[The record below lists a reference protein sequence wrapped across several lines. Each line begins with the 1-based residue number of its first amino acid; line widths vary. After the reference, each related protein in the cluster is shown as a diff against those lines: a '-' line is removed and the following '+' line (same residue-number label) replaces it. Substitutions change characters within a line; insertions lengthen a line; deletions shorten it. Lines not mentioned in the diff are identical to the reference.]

1 MKKEYIPN
9 YVQFP
14 SEFLVDGD
22 LYKIFS
28 DNGFRLGRM
37 ISWSKSWYREKYPD
51 HLVVFNANIITKSR
65 GKIWYG
71 DLDITFEIEKLKKI
85 AKILNEDLYILYESD
100 ARFENENAG
109 FKYWK
114 DKSIIKIDCYG
125 TNS

>member
-1 MKKEYIPN
+1 MEKEYIPN
-9 YVQFP
+9 YAQFP

-28 DNGFRLGRM
+28 DNGLRLGRM
-37 ISWSKSWYREKYPD
+37 ISGSKSWYSEKYPD
-51 HLVVFNANIITKSR
+51 HLVIFNANIITESR

-85 AKILNEDLYILYESD
+85 AKILNEDLYVLYESD